1 MADMKTRNKG
11 KAEKDYDHLQCLGA
25 ASDLCNASEEFINE
39 FQECGGDVYYSTF
52 NKASKALWDL
62 EHARRVAG
70 CVKVGELWDMENS
83 VVGKFR
89 YEHLR

>member
-11 KAEKDYDHLQCLGA
+11 KAEKDYDHLQCLDA
-25 ASDLCNASEEFINE
+25 ASNLCNASEEFINE
-39 FQECGGDVYYSTF
+39 FQECDGDVTYSAF
-52 NKASKALWDL
+52 IKASRAVWGL
-62 EHARRVAG
+62 EHARRIAG

-83 VVGKFR
+83 IVGKYR

>member
-11 KAEKDYDHLQCLGA
+11 KAEKDYDHLQCLDA

-62 EHARRVAG
+62 EHTRRII
-70 CVKVGELWDMENS
+70 KTTHVGAQWDMENG
-83 VVGKFR
+83 VAGQYR
-89 YEHLR
+89 YAHL